1 MSKLHA
7 IARFRCVSL
16 YRPRSTPLSE
26 STLRACLIVASAL
39 ALWSPPLTAS
49 TFDPAAGRYVL
60 TALPDAEREAQR
72 MDRMQL
78 CDQQPAGRYVRKGE
92 TITITASA
100 VPNGYDLEATVGFKP
115 MWGSDLDQQEEPLDA
130 GENRFVKA
138 GFPTDFTNARITLR
152 LRGDYLA
159 IVTLGFGEIVRIF
172 LNNLNH
178 PINITNGPQGI
189 NMIDPLELFG
199 WDISRPLKIGDDIT
213 INSLFLYYYV
223 FLAFVVLS
231 IILVQR
237 LQISRVGRAW
247 AAIRDDE
254 LAAKAIGINTRN
266 MKLLAFSLGATF
278 GGVAGG
284 LFAAFQGFVSP
295 ESFSL
300 MESIAVLTM
309 VVFGGMGNL
318 AGVVVGALALTAL
331 PEILRHV
338 AVPVQQAVFN
348 QVILDPE
355 VLRMLL
361 LSLAMIF
368 MMLLRPAG
376 LIPAH
381 SRYSRPEL
389 VVGKPAPAEAAK

>member
-1 MSKLHA
+1 MGKSWLAPRPLMGLVLVA
-7 IARFRCVSL
+7 IALAALPFVAALGGQAWVRIVNFAIL
-16 YRPRSTPLSE
+16 YVFLALGLNIVVGFAGLLDLGYIAFYAVGAYTFAFLASPHFELHLPFWLVLPLG
-26 STLRACLIVASAL
+26 AVFAAL
-39 ALWSPPLTAS
+39 AGIIL
-49 TFDPAAGRYVL
+49 G
-60 TALPDAEREAQR
+60 LP
-72 MDRMQL
+72 
-78 CDQQPAGRYVRKGE
+78 
-92 TITITASA
+92 
-100 VPNGYDLEATVGFKP
+100 
-115 MWGSDLDQQEEPLDA
+115 
-130 GENRFVKA
+130 
-138 GFPTDFTNARITLR
+138 TLR